1 MNLDVLIF
9 AAHPDDAEL
18 SMGGT
23 IAKLINNGFKVG
35 IIDLTKGEMGTRG
48 SVETRKLESEE
59 ANKILGITYRQN
71 LNLADGDVKFNREKL
86 DKVVGVIRYH
96 KPKLVF
102 GPYKNDRHP
111 DHIGAHQLV
120 KEAMFFTGA
129 AKFETIFQGN
139 VQENY
144 RPERVFYYMQTYE
157 FEPSFVVDI
166 SDTFETKMKAVRAY
180 SSQFFNPKSNEPE
193 TFISTQRFIKYLEAR
208 AVSYGFQIGK
218 DYGEPFFSEEKI
230 ELKLETLL

>member
-1 MNLDVLIF
+1 MNLDVLII

-86 DKVVGVIRYH
+86 VKVVEVIRYH

-129 AKFETIFQGN
+129 VKFETIFQGN

-180 SSQFFNPKSNEPE
+180 SSQFFNPDSNEPE
-193 TFISTQRFIKYLEAR
+193 TFISAPRFIKYLEAR